1 MRGVINASEI
11 ADYWDAAA
19 PSFDDEPDH
28 GLRAERTHRAWD
40 QFLRKWAAPGPSDV
54 LDIGCGTGSL
64 SALLAAAGHRVT
76 GVDLSPKM
84 IEQAQAKLTAAGLPG
99 CFVIGDAAAPPTGGK
114 QFDMVLARHLLWTLP
129 APENA
134 LREWVARLRPGGTL
148 LLVEGRWGEAGQSGE
163 PYVTGAETLPWTG
176 GVLPDELA
184 SEVEP
189 LVTTMRVE
197 DLSDT
202 PELWG
207 RPVDDI
213 RYALI
218 AQV

>member
-1 MRGVINASEI
+1 MVNASEI
-11 ADYWDAAA
+11 ANYWDAAA
-19 PSFDDEPDH
+19 PSFDEEPDH
-28 GLRAERTHRAWD
+28 GLRAEHTHRAWD
-40 QFLRKWAAPGPSDV
+40 ELLRRWAPPGPADV

-76 GVDLSPKM
+76 GVDLSARM
-84 IEQAQAKLTAAGLPG
+84 IEQAQAKLSTAGLPG
-99 CFVIGDAAAPPTGGK
+99 RFVVGDAAAPPTGGQ

-148 LLVEGRWGEAGQSGE
+148 LLVEGRWGEAGQGE
-163 PYVTGAETLPWTG
+163 PYVTGAEALPWNG
-176 GVLPDELA
+176 GVLPGDLSSA
-184 SEVEP
+184 VEP
-189 LVTTMRVE
+189 LVASMRVE
-197 DLSDT
+197 DLSEAPD
-202 PELWG
+202 LWG